1 MFVVFHE
8 VGKPKTPSLYGANI
22 IMDKFI
28 KYLNKIS
35 QDIRNKS
42 LSTVESDT
50 FKMLFNGHTYL
61 EISEKLSYDSNYIGD
76 IAREIYGLIGQKH
89 RVKCTRSNL
98 VNVLES
104 ICDKEPNDTF
114 YVCHN
119 IKPKSTLHTQVL
131 SFQQDSILIDVSL
144 YWKFDAINKALILKS
159 KYPIV
164 VNLVELNHEL
174 LGREL
179 LQLSNRDQVSGD
191 AVLELLKILNTFL
204 TQNKTPSKGTG

>member
-1 MFVVFHE
+1 
-8 VGKPKTPSLYGANI
+8 
-22 IMDKFI
+22 MDKFI

-50 FKMLFNGHTYL
+50 LKMLFNGHTYL
-61 EISEKLSYDSNYIGD
+61 DISEKLSYDSNYIGD

-89 RVKCTRSNL
+89 KVKTTRANL
-98 VNVLES
+98 VNVLET
-104 ICDKEPNDTF
+104 ICEKEPDDTF

-119 IKPKSTLHTQVL
+119 IKPKSILHAQVL
-131 SFQQDSILIDVSL
+131 SFRQDSILIDMSL

-159 KYPIV
+159 KHPIIIG
-164 VNLVELNHEL
+164 LSELNHDV

-191 AVLELLKILNTFL
+191 AILELLKIINIFI
-204 TQNKTPSKGTG
+204 NKNPIQGDGENLVDNKNRE